1 MVSGSTSLGK
11 SICHN
16 VVSSDLVP
24 VRIVVL
30 SWVTSILS
38 RVIVA
43 VQPASH
49 NCPTDNKLCVV
60 ISGTMCANVADGG
73 SVGMSRCPS
82 CVDVII
88 LPSGIAIRIG
98 IFDSVMCTRLLF
110 GVDKCVV
117 HPVSMIVGM
126 LLCEGGLKTVVD
138 VNAFVIFFTS
148 SVLVLSSPRRQ
159 SVLSVFG
166 AFLFLPIL
174 NSQQPSIMSI
184 HVASF

>member
-11 SICHN
+11 SICHS

-24 VRIVVL
+24 VRIVLL

-49 NCPTDNKLCVV
+49 SCPTDSRLCVV
-60 ISGTMCANVADGG
+60 ISGTMCANVAAGG
-73 SVGMSRCPS
+73 NVGKSRWPS
-82 CVDVII
+82 CVDVIM
-88 LPSGIAIRIG
+88 LPSGIVIRIG
-98 IFDSVMCTRLLF
+98 IFDSVMCTRLLV

-117 HPVSMIVGM
+117 HPVSMIVGI

-138 VNAFVIFFTS
+138 VSVFFIFVTS
-148 SVLVLSSPRRQ
+148 SLFVLSSPRRQ
-159 SVLSVFG
+159 SVVSLFVF
-166 AFLFLPIL
+166 FLFFPIL
-174 NSQQPSIMSI
+174 NSQHPSIMSI